1 MSNQAFQF
9 FPIKDSIPKGFISG
23 VNYKFQCGLSN
34 ESYYGE
40 NIRHLDIRSGDHIG
54 VSPLTRKNNKYP
66 IAVPFVIIYFNV
78 IINII
83 LTTLAFWLMRIK
95 SFYSKSKKPSSN
107 ER

>member
-9 FPIKDSIPKGFISG
+9 FPIKDSIPEDLISG
-23 VNYKFQCGLSN
+23 VVYKFQCGLSN
-34 ESYYGE
+34 EFYYGE

-54 VSPLTRKNNKYP
+54 VSPITRKSNKYP
-66 IAVPFVIIYFNV
+66 IAVLFVIIYFNV

-95 SFYSKSKKPSSN
+95 SLY
-107 ER
+107 